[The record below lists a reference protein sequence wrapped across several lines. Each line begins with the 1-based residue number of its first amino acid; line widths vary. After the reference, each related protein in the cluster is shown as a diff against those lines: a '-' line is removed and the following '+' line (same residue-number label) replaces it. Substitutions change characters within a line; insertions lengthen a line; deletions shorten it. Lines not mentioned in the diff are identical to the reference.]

1 MSHSCRGASEGCSRL
16 REGMREEGSGA
27 AAELVSKA
35 GPGKRRGNT
44 G

>member
-1 MSHSCRGASEGCSRL
+1 MDR

-27 AAELVSKA
+27 AAAEPVSKA
-35 GPGKRRGNT
+35 GPGKRCGNT